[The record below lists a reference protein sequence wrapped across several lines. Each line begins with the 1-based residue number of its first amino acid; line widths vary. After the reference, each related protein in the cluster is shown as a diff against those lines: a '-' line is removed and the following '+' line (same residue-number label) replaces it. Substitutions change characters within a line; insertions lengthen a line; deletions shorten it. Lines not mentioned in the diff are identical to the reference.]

1 MEFGIECGS
10 KVVKSV
16 EQEHDLDELMHE
28 MDAESGS
35 DSEDDAPD
43 TPVEGGG
50 GGRDASSGAGG
61 LLEMGAY
68 FWYLQYRPPER
79 RYRARGYL
87 GWYSGLTST
96 EQNGT
101 LPTQVPEVP
110 TSLRPCYVLR
120 T

>member
-79 RYRARGYL
+79 RYRARGYW
-87 GWYSGLTST
+87 G
-96 EQNGT
+96 GT
-101 LPTQVPEVP
+101 QDSQVPSKTVHYLP
-110 TSLRPCYVLR
+110 KSPKYLLVR
-120 T
+120 

>member
-61 LLEMGAY
+61 LHTRDGRVLLVPAVPAAGA
-68 FWYLQYRPPER
+68 
-79 RYRARGYL
+79 
-87 GWYSGLTST
+87 
-96 EQNGT
+96 
-101 LPTQVPEVP
+101 
-110 TSLRPCYVLR
+110 
-120 T
+120 